1 MNAPVQI
8 PPDLIDAWSRQSTAL
23 LNSYYALFGQELISR
38 THHPTRDAECL
49 FTAPFAVISHGVE
62 SDPLLNFANK
72 FALDLWEFDPVT
84 LRTTPSRLTAEVKA
98 QDEREKILTETRQ
111 KGFFKNYE
119 GIRISASGKRFM
131 ILNVTIWNIT
141 GVCGEPLGQAA
152 TFMNW
157 RALKA

>member
-1 MNAPVQI
+1 
-8 PPDLIDAWSRQSTAL
+8 
-23 LNSYYALFGQELISR
+23 
-38 THHPTRDAECL
+38 
-49 FTAPFAVISHGVE
+49 
-62 SDPLLNFANK
+62 
-72 FALDLWEFDPVT
+72 
-84 LRTTPSRLTAEVKA
+84 LTAEVKA

-119 GIRISASGKRFM
+119 GIRISASGKRFL

-141 GVCGEPLGQAA
+141 AVCGEPLGQAA